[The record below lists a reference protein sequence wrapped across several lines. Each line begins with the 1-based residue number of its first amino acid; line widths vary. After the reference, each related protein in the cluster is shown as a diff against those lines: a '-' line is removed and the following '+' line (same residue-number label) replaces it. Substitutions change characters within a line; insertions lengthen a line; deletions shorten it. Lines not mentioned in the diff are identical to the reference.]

1 MDLLRMAFYLVI
13 GFTLGFSIYYSFKH
27 RRQTDPV
34 RRSLFASKMNISLGI
49 MLVSLSIIQ
58 FFWFT
63 PSNARIIIGLLF
75 FLLGLF
81 NLFSGLR
88 NHAYFSKHPKM
99 GPTKKG
105 G

>member
-1 MDLLRMAFYLVI
+1 MDLLRNILYLVI
-13 GFTLGFSIYYSFKH
+13 GISLGFSIYYSFKH
-27 RRQTDPV
+27 RRESDPV
-34 RRSLFASKMNISLGI
+34 RRSLSASKMNISLGT
-49 MLVSLSIIQ
+49 MLVSLSVFQ

-63 PSNARIIIGLLF
+63 PSNTRIIIGLLF

-88 NHAYFSKHPKM
+88 SHTYFSKHPDM
-99 GPTKKG
+99 QSTKKG

>member
-1 MDLLRMAFYLVI
+1 MDLLRITFYLII
-13 GFTLGFSIYYSFKH
+13 GIALGFSIYYSFMH
-27 RRQTDPV
+27 RRQSDPV
-34 RRSLFASKMNISLGI
+34 RRSLFASKMNISLGV
-49 MLVSLSIIQ
+49 MLVSLSVIQ

-63 PSNARIIIGLLF
+63 PSNTRIFIGLLF

-81 NLFSGLR
+81 NLFSGMR
-88 NHAYFSKHPKM
+88 NLAYFSKHPKM